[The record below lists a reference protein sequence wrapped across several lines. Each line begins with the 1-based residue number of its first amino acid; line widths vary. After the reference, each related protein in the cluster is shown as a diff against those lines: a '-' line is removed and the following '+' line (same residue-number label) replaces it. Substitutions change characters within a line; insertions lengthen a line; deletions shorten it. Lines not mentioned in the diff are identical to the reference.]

1 MQSKYLALDFHEER
15 KWKRAFASIY
25 AKDAKN
31 EIDERKKKKKI
42 DDLYKKCYSI
52 YFTINHGNNSSEFSD
67 DNKKNELNDY
77 LKPKL
82 NEYDNLEKELNNWK
96 KQIKDLEN
104 KLKSNIKTEG
114 IYINGF
120 LDIFSLIQSIINN
133 QEEKLKEMKITNKS
147 GGVQDFTMPGSL
159 SDVAVM
165 LMNTNLMVKENKNCT
180 IIADKSNINYNEV
193 NKKIS
198 EIIKQVIEEFNKQ
211 VIRIEETNINNSIKQ
226 NSKNINNNFNNNNIN
241 SYNNQNIQNDLSNL
255 NNNNNQKIYENQN
268 QDINNINKYNN
279 TNLNNLKSEEDEA
292 NDFEMKL
299 KNGLNPSKLI
309 LNIEEEIS
317 QENLV
322 KSLQYNLQIDNCFIL
337 PLYNFDKLMNTTFD
351 LNSVEFDSKNAFYK
365 IFPMIEN
372 DESKLASK
380 KLLDYLEAPTPPLNN
395 INKNKKIINIDYE
408 QSTRYM
414 QLTPLQKLIIL
425 YGIFTT
431 GNNPYL
437 INCLLN
443 VYYPT
448 HCIMYNVD
456 EMNYITKKILE
467 EVGIEYEYNF
477 CNIKEDI
484 FNFNQNNKYFLNN
497 SQRVDIESAL
507 YIAEYTDFEY
517 NNTMRKIFNLKDD
530 NNKDEYNQIY
540 NNIKHKDQYK
550 LNCDFNLNNKNM
562 SIQRSNLFINIITQ
576 NPYLTN
582 REMKKNMLSELI
594 SYLKRLC
601 EKTKEFQ
608 KNNKSKFNYFTGEEM
623 SNNTRQINDLN
634 YKEIIENKNKTLN
647 KNDVL
652 KQLREHKNEFKTY
665 SIKEMKQKL
674 IKKEINNKEEDVKA
688 KILNVINTY
697 SEYNIKNEWESMRKV
712 WYQNNQRFNPIFKFN
727 DKNEKLNEVVR
738 KNPTINYNSGGNTG
752 ANNNGNNPGGIGGKD
767 GGNNIFSNVQNV
779 KTNQ

>member
-1 MQSKYLALDFHEER
+1 MQTKYLALDFHEER

-25 AKDAKN
+25 ANNAKN
-31 EIDERKKKKKI
+31 EIDEKKKKKKI

-67 DNKKNELNDY
+67 DNKNELNDY

-82 NEYDNLEKELNNWK
+82 NEYNNLEKELNNWK

-180 IIADKSNINYNEV
+180 IIADKSNINYNEL

-380 KLLDYLEAPTPPLNN
+380 KLLDYLEMPTPPLNN

-652 KQLREHKNEFKTY
+652 KQLRDHKNEFKTY

-674 IKKEINNKEEDVKA
+674 IKKEINNKEEDVKT
-688 KILNVINTY
+688 KILSVINTY

-727 DKNEKLNEVVR
+727 DKNEKSNEAVR
-738 KNPTINYNSGGNTG
+738 KNPAINYNSGGNIG
-752 ANNNGNNPGGIGGKD
+752 ANNNGNNQGGIGGKD
-767 GGNNIFSNVQNV
+767 GGSNIFSNVQNV

>member
-1 MQSKYLALDFHEER
+1 M
-15 KWKRAFASIY
+15 
-25 AKDAKN
+25 
-31 EIDERKKKKKI
+31 
-42 DDLYKKCYSI
+42 
-52 YFTINHGNNSSEFSD
+52 
-67 DNKKNELNDY
+67 
-77 LKPKL
+77 KPKL

-380 KLLDYLEAPTPPLNN
+380 KLLDYLEMPTPPLNN

-652 KQLREHKNEFKTY
+652 KQLRDHKNEFKTY

-674 IKKEINNKEEDVKA
+674 IKKEINNKEEDVKT
-688 KILNVINTY
+688 KILSVINTY

-727 DKNEKLNEVVR
+727 DKNEKSNEAVR
-738 KNPTINYNSGGNTG
+738 KNPAINYNSG
-752 ANNNGNNPGGIGGKD
+752 
-767 GGNNIFSNVQNV
+767 
-779 KTNQ
+779 

>member
-1 MQSKYLALDFHEER
+1 M
-15 KWKRAFASIY
+15 
-25 AKDAKN
+25 
-31 EIDERKKKKKI
+31 
-42 DDLYKKCYSI
+42 
-52 YFTINHGNNSSEFSD
+52 
-67 DNKKNELNDY
+67 
-77 LKPKL
+77 KPKL

-380 KLLDYLEAPTPPLNN
+380 KLLDYLEMPTPPLNN

-652 KQLREHKNEFKTY
+652 KQLRDHKNEFKTY

-674 IKKEINNKEEDVKA
+674 IKKEINNKEEDVKT
-688 KILNVINTY
+688 KILSVINTY

-727 DKNEKLNEVVR
+727 DKNEKSNEAVR
-738 KNPTINYNSGGNTG
+738 KNPAINYNSGGNIG
-752 ANNNGNNPGGIGGKD
+752 ANNNGNNQGGIGGKD
-767 GGNNIFSNVQNV
+767 GGSNIFSNVQNV

>member
-1 MQSKYLALDFHEER
+1 M
-15 KWKRAFASIY
+15 
-25 AKDAKN
+25 
-31 EIDERKKKKKI
+31 
-42 DDLYKKCYSI
+42 YKKCYSI

-380 KLLDYLEAPTPPLNN
+380 KLLDYLEMPTPPLNN

-530 NNKDEYNQIY
+530 NKDEYNQIY

-652 KQLREHKNEFKTY
+652 KQLRDHKNEFKTY

-674 IKKEINNKEEDVKA
+674 IKKEINNKEEDVKT
-688 KILNVINTY
+688 KILSVINTY

-727 DKNEKLNEVVR
+727 DKNEKSNEAVR
-738 KNPTINYNSGGNTG
+738 KNPAINYNSGGNIG
-752 ANNNGNNPGGIGGKD
+752 ANNNGNNQGGIGGKD
-767 GGNNIFSNVQNV
+767 GGSNIFSNVQNV

>member
-1 MQSKYLALDFHEER
+1 M
-15 KWKRAFASIY
+15 
-25 AKDAKN
+25 
-31 EIDERKKKKKI
+31 
-42 DDLYKKCYSI
+42 
-52 YFTINHGNNSSEFSD
+52 
-67 DNKKNELNDY
+67 NELNDY

-165 LMNTNLMVKENKNCT
+165 LMNTNLMAKENKNCT

-241 SYNNQNIQNDLSNL
+241 SYNNQNIQNDISKL

-279 TNLNNLKSEEDEA
+279 TNLNNLKNEEDEA

-380 KLLDYLEAPTPPLNN
+380 KLLDYLEIPTPPLNN

-467 EVGIEYEYNF
+467 EVGVEYEYNF

-530 NNKDEYNQIY
+530 INKDEYNQIY

-550 LNCDFNLNNKNM
+550 LNCDFNLNNKKI

-582 REMKKNMLSELI
+582 KEIKKNMLSELI

-608 KNNKSKFNYFTGEEM
+608 KNNKSKFNYFTGEEI

-652 KQLREHKNEFKTY
+652 KQLRDHKNEFKTY

-674 IKKEINNKEEDVKA
+674 IKKEINNKEEDVKT
-688 KILNVINTY
+688 KILSVINTY

-738 KNPTINYNSGGNTG
+738 KNPANNYNSGGNIG
-752 ANNNGNNPGGIGGKD
+752 ASNNGNNQGGIGGKD
-767 GGNNIFSNVQNV
+767 GGSNIFSNVQNV

>member
-1 MQSKYLALDFHEER
+1 M
-15 KWKRAFASIY
+15 
-25 AKDAKN
+25 
-31 EIDERKKKKKI
+31 
-42 DDLYKKCYSI
+42 
-52 YFTINHGNNSSEFSD
+52 
-67 DNKKNELNDY
+67 NELNDY

-165 LMNTNLMVKENKNCT
+165 LMNTNLMAKENKNCT

-211 VIRIEETNINNSIKQ
+211 DIRIEETNINNSIKQ

-241 SYNNQNIQNDLSNL
+241 SYNNQNIQNDISKL

-279 TNLNNLKSEEDEA
+279 TNLNNLKNEEDEA

-380 KLLDYLEAPTPPLNN
+380 KLLDYLEIPTPPLNN

-530 NNKDEYNQIY
+530 INKDEYNQIY

-550 LNCDFNLNNKNM
+550 LNCDFNLNNKKI

-582 REMKKNMLSELI
+582 KEIKKNMLSELI

-608 KNNKSKFNYFTGEEM
+608 KNNKSKFNYFTGEEI

-652 KQLREHKNEFKTY
+652 KQLRDHKNEFKTY

-674 IKKEINNKEEDVKA
+674 IKKEINNKEEDVKT
-688 KILNVINTY
+688 KILSVINTY

-738 KNPTINYNSGGNTG
+738 KNPANNYNSGGNIG
-752 ANNNGNNPGGIGGKD
+752 ASNNGNNQGGIGGKD
-767 GGNNIFSNVQNV
+767 GGSNIFSNVQNV

>member
-1 MQSKYLALDFHEER
+1 M
-15 KWKRAFASIY
+15 
-25 AKDAKN
+25 
-31 EIDERKKKKKI
+31 
-42 DDLYKKCYSI
+42 
-52 YFTINHGNNSSEFSD
+52 
-67 DNKKNELNDY
+67 
-77 LKPKL
+77 KPKL

-380 KLLDYLEAPTPPLNN
+380 KLLDYLEMPTPPLNN

-530 NNKDEYNQIY
+530 NKDEYNQIY

-652 KQLREHKNEFKTY
+652 KQLRDHKNEFKTY

-674 IKKEINNKEEDVKA
+674 IKKEINNKEEDVKT
-688 KILNVINTY
+688 KILSVINTY

-727 DKNEKLNEVVR
+727 DKNEKSNEAVR
-738 KNPTINYNSGGNTG
+738 KNPAINYNSGGNIG
-752 ANNNGNNPGGIGGKD
+752 ANNNGNNQGGIGGKD
-767 GGNNIFSNVQNV
+767 GGSNIFSNVQNV

>member
-1 MQSKYLALDFHEER
+1 MQTKYLALDFHEER

-133 QEEKLKEMKITNKS
+133 QEEKLKEIKMSNKNNNM
-147 GGVQDFTMPGSL
+147 QDLAIPGSL

-165 LMNTNLMVKENKNCT
+165 LINTNLMNKENKNCT

-211 VIRIEETNINNSIKQ
+211 VLRIEETNINSSIKQ
-226 NSKNINNNFNNNNIN
+226 NSKNINNNNNIN
-241 SYNNQNIQNDLSNL
+241 NSYSNQNLQNDIN
-255 NNNNNQKIYENQN
+255 NINNNNQKTHENQN
-268 QDINNINKYNN
+268 QDLNKSNIN
-279 TNLNNLKSEEDEA
+279 LNSIKSEEDEI

-299 KNGLNPSKLI
+299 NNGLNPSKLI

-322 KSLQYNLQIDNCFIL
+322 KSLQYNLEIENCFIL
-337 PLYNFDKLMNTTFD
+337 PLYNFEKLMNTTFD
-351 LNSVEFDSKNAFYK
+351 LNSVEYDKKNAFYK

-372 DESKLASK
+372 DERKLASK
-380 KLLDYLEAPTPPLNN
+380 KLMDGLDQQMTLNN
-395 INKNKKIINIDYE
+395 KMKKNNIDFE
-408 QSTRYM
+408 KTTRYQ

-448 HCIMYNVD
+448 HCIMYNID
-456 EMNYITKKILE
+456 EMNYICKKILE
-467 EVGIEYEYNF
+467 EIGIEYEYNF
-477 CNIKEDI
+477 CNIKEDF
-484 FNFNQNNKYFLNN
+484 FNFDKNNKSFLNN
-497 SQRVDIESAL
+497 SQKVDIESAL
-507 YIAEYTDFEY
+507 YISEFTDFEY
-517 NNTMRKIFNLKDD
+517 NNTMRKIFDIKDD
-530 NNKDEYNQIY
+530 NNKEEYNQIY
-540 NNIKHKDQYK
+540 HNIKHKDQYK
-550 LNCDFNLNNKNM
+550 LNCDFNLKN
-562 SIQRSNLFINIITQ
+562 IQSSQMLTNIITQ

-582 REMKKNMLSELI
+582 NEIKKKIWTKLI
-594 SYLKRLC
+594 VYLKALC
-601 EKTKEFQ
+601 EKIREFQ
-608 KNNKSKFNYFTGEEM
+608 KNNKSKFNYFTGEKIPD
-623 SNNTRQINDLN
+623 NKRQINDLN
-634 YKEIIENKNKTLN
+634 YKEINENKNKKLN

-652 KQLREHKNEFKTY
+652 KQLKEHKNEVKTY
-665 SIKEMKQKL
+665 SIKKMKQQL
-674 IKKEINNKEEDVKA
+674 ITKEVNKKEEDIKT
-688 KILNVINTY
+688 KILSVLNKY
-697 SEYNIKNEWESMRKV
+697 SDYNIKNEWESMRNV
-712 WYQNNQRFNPIFKFN
+712 WYQNNQRFNPIFKIN
-727 DKNEKLNEVVR
+727 NEKSNEGIR
-738 KNPTINYNSGGNTG
+738 KNPINNPNVGGNIG
-752 ANNNGNNPGGIGGKD
+752 GNIIGNNTGNNGGKD
-767 GGNNIFSNVQNV
+767 GGSNIFSNVQNV

>member
-1 MQSKYLALDFHEER
+1 M
-15 KWKRAFASIY
+15 
-25 AKDAKN
+25 
-31 EIDERKKKKKI
+31 
-42 DDLYKKCYSI
+42 
-52 YFTINHGNNSSEFSD
+52 
-67 DNKKNELNDY
+67 
-77 LKPKL
+77 KPKL

-380 KLLDYLEAPTPPLNN
+380 KLLDYLEMPTPPLNN

-530 NNKDEYNQIY
+530 NKDEYNQIY

-582 REMKKNMLSELI
+582 REMKKNMMSELI
-594 SYLKRLC
+594 SYMKRLC

-652 KQLREHKNEFKTY
+652 KQLRDHKNEFKTY

-674 IKKEINNKEEDVKA
+674 IKKEINNKEEDVKT
-688 KILNVINTY
+688 KILSVINTY

-727 DKNEKLNEVVR
+727 DKNEKSNEAVR
-738 KNPTINYNSGGNTG
+738 KNPAINYNSGGNIG
-752 ANNNGNNPGGIGGKD
+752 ANNNGNNQGGIGGKD
-767 GGNNIFSNVQNV
+767 GGSNIFSNVQNV

>member
-1 MQSKYLALDFHEER
+1 
-15 KWKRAFASIY
+15 
-25 AKDAKN
+25 
-31 EIDERKKKKKI
+31 
-42 DDLYKKCYSI
+42 
-52 YFTINHGNNSSEFSD
+52 
-67 DNKKNELNDY
+67 
-77 LKPKL
+77 
-82 NEYDNLEKELNNWK
+82 
-96 KQIKDLEN
+96 
-104 KLKSNIKTEG
+104 
-114 IYINGF
+114 
-120 LDIFSLIQSIINN
+120 
-133 QEEKLKEMKITNKS
+133 
-147 GGVQDFTMPGSL
+147 
-159 SDVAVM
+159 
-165 LMNTNLMVKENKNCT
+165 
-180 IIADKSNINYNEV
+180 
-193 NKKIS
+193 
-198 EIIKQVIEEFNKQ
+198 
-211 VIRIEETNINNSIKQ
+211 
-226 NSKNINNNFNNNNIN
+226 
-241 SYNNQNIQNDLSNL
+241 
-255 NNNNNQKIYENQN
+255 
-268 QDINNINKYNN
+268 
-279 TNLNNLKSEEDEA
+279 
-292 NDFEMKL
+292 MKL

-380 KLLDYLEAPTPPLNN
+380 KLLDYLEMPTPPLNN

-530 NNKDEYNQIY
+530 NKDEYNQIY

-652 KQLREHKNEFKTY
+652 KQLRDHKNEFKTY

-674 IKKEINNKEEDVKA
+674 IKKEINNKEEDVKT
-688 KILNVINTY
+688 KILSVINTY

-727 DKNEKLNEVVR
+727 DKNEKSNEAVR
-738 KNPTINYNSGGNTG
+738 KNPAINYNSGGNIG
-752 ANNNGNNPGGIGGKD
+752 ANNNGNNQGGIGGKD
-767 GGNNIFSNVQNV
+767 GGSNIFSNVQNV

>member
-1 MQSKYLALDFHEER
+1 M
-15 KWKRAFASIY
+15 
-25 AKDAKN
+25 
-31 EIDERKKKKKI
+31 
-42 DDLYKKCYSI
+42 YKKCYSI

-67 DNKKNELNDY
+67 DNKMNELNDY

-165 LMNTNLMVKENKNCT
+165 LMNTNLMAKENKNCT

-211 VIRIEETNINNSIKQ
+211 DIRIEETNINNSIKQ

-241 SYNNQNIQNDLSNL
+241 SYNNQNIQNDISKL

-279 TNLNNLKSEEDEA
+279 TNLNNLKNEEDEA

-380 KLLDYLEAPTPPLNN
+380 KLLDYLEIPTPPLNN

-530 NNKDEYNQIY
+530 INKDEYNQIY

-550 LNCDFNLNNKNM
+550 LNCDFNLNNKKI

-582 REMKKNMLSELI
+582 KEIKKNMLSELI

-608 KNNKSKFNYFTGEEM
+608 KNNKSKFNYFTGEEI

-652 KQLREHKNEFKTY
+652 KQLRDHKNEFKTY

-674 IKKEINNKEEDVKA
+674 IKKEINNKEEDVKT
-688 KILNVINTY
+688 KILSVINTY

-738 KNPTINYNSGGNTG
+738 KNPANNYNSGGNIG
-752 ANNNGNNPGGIGGKD
+752 ASNNGNNQGGIGGKD
-767 GGNNIFSNVQNV
+767 GGSNIFSNVQNV